1 MMKGILKSGVFFLL
15 AFTLCSAGVHKF
27 YVAVFQLEYV
37 PQKKVVQITSRI
49 FIDDLEAALNKKYN
63 KRLNIG
69 SSKELAEANDLLRQY
84 LNDNVHIKINGQSKA
99 IKLLGK
105 ETEDDVLICYY
116 TVPAE
121 AKIKTVEMKNT
132 VLFEAFTDQQNII
145 HTKVNGDKKSLLLT
159 NDNPSG
165 IVEFK

>member
-1 MMKGILKSGVFFLL
+1 MNGIARLGVFFMLV
-15 AFTLCSAGVHKF
+15 FTLCSAGVHKF

-37 PQKKVVQITSRI
+37 AQKKVVQITSRI
-49 FIDDLEAALNKKYN
+49 FIDDLEATLNKKYN
-63 KRLNIG
+63 KKLNIG

-84 LNDNVHIKINGQSKA
+84 LNDNIHIKINGKLKA

-116 TVPAE
+116 TVPAD
-121 AKIKTVEMKNT
+121 AQVKSVEMKNT

>member
-27 YVAVFQLEYV
+27 YVALFQLEYV

-49 FIDDLEAALNKKYN
+49 FIDDLEAALNKKYS
-63 KRLNIG
+63 KKLGIG
-69 SSKELAEANDLLRQY
+69 SAKELAETTDLLRQY
-84 LNDNVHIKINGQSKA
+84 LNENIHIKINGKAKA
-99 IKLLGK
+99 IKFLGK

-116 TVPAE
+116 TVPAD
-121 AKIKTVEMKNT
+121 AKIKSVEMINT
-132 VLFEAFTDQQNII
+132 VLFETFADQQNII

-159 NDNPSG
+159 NSSPSG

>member
-1 MMKGILKSGVFFLL
+1 MKGVVRFVILFISVFALS
-15 AFTLCSAGVHKF
+15 SAGVHKF

-49 FIDDLEAALNKKYN
+49 FIDDLEFALNKKYN

-69 SSKELAEANDLLRQY
+69 SSKELAQANELLKQY
-84 LNDNVHIKINGQSKA
+84 LNDNIHIKINGKLKA

-116 TVPAE
+116 TVPAD
-121 AKIKTVEMKNT
+121 AKVKSVEMKNT

-145 HTKVNGDKKSLLLT
+145 HTKVNGDKKSVLLT

>member
-1 MMKGILKSGVFFLL
+1 MKGIFRFGLL
-15 AFTLCSAGVHKF
+15 LILIITLCSAGVHKF

-49 FIDDLEAALNKKYN
+49 FIEDLEAALDKKYT
-63 KRLNIG
+63 KKLGIG
-69 SSKELAEANDLLRQY
+69 SSKELAETNDLLKQY
-84 LNDNVHIKINGQSKA
+84 LNENIHLKINGKA
-99 IKLLGK
+99 KAFKFLGK

-116 TVPAE
+116 TVPVDT
-121 AKIKTVEMKNT
+121 KVKSVEMTNA
-132 VLFEAFTDQQNII
+132 VLFETFADQQNII

-165 IVEFK
+165 IVEF